1 MADPRLKICSHP
13 TCVNLFAG
21 SQKIAIKKRHV
32 MASSFARQPGGV
44 GQSVVRRDEEH
55 HEQVFSRACKGHV
68 VEGFRAQDL
77 LDRVC
82 KCRGAC
88 KGGGWVI
95 DRKRRTGYR
104 WRIKENHGHVK
115 GYVPA
120 CTYSSC

>member
-1 MADPRLKICSHP
+1 MTDPRLKICSHP

-68 VEGFRAQDL
+68 LEGFTVLTGQGL
-77 LDRVC
+77 QVQGC
-82 KCRGAC
+82 MQ
-88 KGGGWVI
+88 GGV
-95 DRKRRTGYR
+95 DD
-104 WRIKENHGHVK
+104 
-115 GYVPA
+115 
-120 CTYSSC
+120 

>member
-1 MADPRLKICSHP
+1 MTDPRLKICSHP

-55 HEQVFSRACKGHV
+55 HEQVFSRACKG
-68 VEGFRAQDL
+68 GRIQSTGLTGSASAGMNA
-77 LDRVC
+77 R
-82 KCRGAC
+82 
-88 KGGGWVI
+88 GGGWVI
-95 DRKRRTGYR
+95 DRKRWTGYR

-115 GYVPA
+115 GYVLA